1 MLGVWS
7 YAERPTFERAL
18 RRFSGEVRA
27 EGLIFRN
34 RLLGDKEANWLYF
47 ARVVAAP
54 LSYT

>member
-1 MLGVWS
+1 MGS

-18 RRFSGEVRA
+18 RRTFGDVRV
-27 EGLIFRN
+27 EEFIFRN

-47 ARVVAAP
+47 EWVVAAP